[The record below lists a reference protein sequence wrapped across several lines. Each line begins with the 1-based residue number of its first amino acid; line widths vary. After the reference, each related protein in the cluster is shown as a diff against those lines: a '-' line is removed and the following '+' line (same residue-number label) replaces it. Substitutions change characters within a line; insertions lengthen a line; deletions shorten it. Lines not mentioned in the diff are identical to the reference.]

1 MAKEEPI
8 PMSAEGKAALEAEL
22 RELVDERRPVIVQR
36 MKTAREEGDLKEN
49 FGYHDARQEL
59 GMLDGRVQTVEA
71 TLRLAVVVNQVATDG
86 AVTLG
91 SKVVV
96 KDDFGDSSYVV
107 VGPAEADIANGK
119 VSIKSPLGEA
129 LIGSR
134 VGDEVGFQTPGG
146 KRSVQ
151 IVKVS

>member
-22 RELVDERRPVIVQR
+22 HELVEQRRPVIVQR

-59 GMLDGRVQTVEA
+59 GMLDGRVQTIEA
-71 TLRLAVVVNQVATDG
+71 TLRLAVVVAQAASGG
-86 AVTLG
+86 AVAMG

-96 KDDFGDSSYVV
+96 KDDFGESNYLV
-107 VGPAEADIANGK
+107 VGPAEADIAGGK

-129 LIGSR
+129 LMGSKA
-134 VGDEVGFQTPGG
+134 GDKVSFETPGG
-146 KRSVQ
+146 LRSVE
-151 IVKVS
+151 IVSVA